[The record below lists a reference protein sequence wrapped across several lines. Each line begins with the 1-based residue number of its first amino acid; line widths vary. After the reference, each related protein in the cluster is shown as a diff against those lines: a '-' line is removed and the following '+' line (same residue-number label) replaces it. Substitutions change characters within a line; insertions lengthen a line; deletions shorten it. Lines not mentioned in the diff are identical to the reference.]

1 MEVEESVVNEKTDN
15 VQISLNNNEKPPV
28 ISPDI
33 HMLKECSTKSESH
46 REVDSVPCF
55 MCTNVNTAPMINCK
69 ILNKNQSGCI
79 DTAAVIT
86 VIPRTRDL
94 PVAKLRLKGVTSHKA
109 NLYGPAMTEFEIGGK
124 IFKHETYEADI
135 QEHILGIDF
144 LHKFD
149 AVIGVKR
156 QVLEIGEGPNRVEVP
171 FTLGETKNV
180 NIYTTDR
187 VAYTVRAESSFTLR
201 PFVEREVATVLRT
214 DAVADESVRG
224 RTDACQ
230 SSGHTQGLDL
240 GEGGHTQS
248 RVVLNTQVVG
258 QAVVSDSEGN
268 EIKGSLNENSQ
279 LPGETKL
286 GLFVSNP
293 AFGNK
298 VSKLPPGVVAQSG
311 IIPCLTAPI
320 SITIQNLG
328 DKCVTIPKYAVLGE
342 VFILHP
348 DKYEKEFDEDFK
360 DDGEYDEEEEI
371 ENMDVDIDMDEI
383 AQVNVVNHETT
394 PFSDAEINT
403 VPSLPEIKEGAP
415 LPKDLQELID
425 RCTQLS
431 ETEKQEL
438 DKLLRK
444 HHDIFAKDNTT
455 FGKCPWIKFRID
467 TAHGYHNLEI
477 HPDDQPKTAIIL
489 PEGLGLAHR
498 QFEFTRLSF
507 GLAAAPGAF
516 QYITDRVITP
526 AKEKTPEN
534 DLERKMIKL
543 TNDTITV
550 NWTTVVPDGMSP
562 MDIRKAQLL
571 DPDIMPIMI
580 AVQDQKKPEFQE
592 IIEHSNKTRSL
603 WFQFNSL
610 VIEGGVLYRKFEHP
624 SGLKEKEELQL
635 ILPTKLVKPTI
646 KTYHEQLGV
655 GNHFGVTKTLAYLKR
670 FFWWPGMFEDTYEV
684 VSQCSICAKY
694 KGPKHHTKVPL
705 KLFQEGVL
713 HGRWHVDICGPI
725 NPKSKEGYEY
735 ILVAFSPY
743 EVMFGAAMRSPLDAD
758 RGSPPKNTEM
768 NKLYP
773 MWVRKTMQDIH
784 EVVADMN
791 KKAAKR
797 MKAYYDRNATL
808 SPFAEG
814 DLVYLYYPRRV
825 TGISAKLTTR
835 WEGPY
840 RIVNLINECN
850 ARIERVDNP
859 TKKLIVHIDRLAR
872 CPEEVTNVNK
882 ADDMKNAWLLFVE

>member
-1 MEVEESVVNEKTDN
+1 MS
-15 VQISLNNNEKPPV
+15 Q
-28 ISPDI
+28 
-33 HMLKECSTKSESH
+33 
-46 REVDSVPCF
+46 
-55 MCTNVNTAPMINCK
+55 
-69 ILNKNQSGCI
+69 
-79 DTAAVIT
+79 
-86 VIPRTRDL
+86 
-94 PVAKLRLKGVTSHKA
+94 
-109 NLYGPAMTEFEIGGK
+109 
-124 IFKHETYEADI
+124 
-135 QEHILGIDF
+135 
-144 LHKFD
+144 
-149 AVIGVKR
+149 
-156 QVLEIGEGPNRVEVP
+156 
-171 FTLGETKNV
+171 LGEELTPV
-180 NIYTTDR
+180 R
-187 VAYTVRAESSFTLR
+187 VV
-201 PFVEREVATVLRT
+201 
-214 DAVADESVRG
+214 
-224 RTDACQ
+224 
-230 SSGHTQGLDL
+230 GHTQGLDL
-240 GEGGHTQS
+240 GEGDHTQG

-258 QAVVSDSEGN
+258 QAVSSDSEGDK
-268 EIKGSLNENSQ
+268 IKGSLNENSQ

-311 IIPCLTAPI
+311 VIPCLTAPI
-320 SITIQNLG
+320 SVTIQNLG
-328 DKCVTIPKYAVLGE
+328 DKCITIPKYAVLGE

-348 DKYEKEFDEDFK
+348 DTYEKEFNQDFK
-360 DDGEYDEEEEI
+360 ETGEYDEGEEI
-371 ENMDVDIDMDEI
+371 ENMDVDVDVDEI
-383 AQVNVVNHETT
+383 AQVNVVNHDTT

-403 VPSLPEIKEGAP
+403 VPSLPEIKEDEP
-415 LPKDLQELID
+415 LPKDLQELVD

-438 DKLLRK
+438 AKVLRK

-455 FGKCPWIKFRID
+455 F
-467 TAHGYHNLEI
+467 AHGYHNLEI

-526 AKEKTPEN
+526 AKVKTPEN
-534 DLERKMIKL
+534 DLGETVSVYLDDICIGGDNFTQMLQKLEALFNRIRAAGFLLKAKKCELFQPEVSYLGHKLSEKGIKTDQNKIDKILSWPAPTNVKEERKQIRL
-543 TNDTITV
+543 TNNTITV
-550 NWTTVVPDGMSP
+550 NWTKVVPDGMSP
-562 MDIRKAQLL
+562 TDIRKAQLL
-571 DPDIMPIMI
+571 DPDIMPIMV

-592 IIEHSNKTRSL
+592 IAENSNKTRSL

-635 ILPTKLVKPTI
+635 ILPTKL
-646 KTYHEQLGV
+646 
-655 GNHFGVTKTLAYLKR
+655 
-670 FFWWPGMFEDTYEV
+670 
-684 VSQCSICAKY
+684 
-694 KGPKHHTKVPL
+694 
-705 KLFQEGVL
+705 EGVL

-725 NPKSKEGYEY
+725 SPKSREGHEY

-743 EVMFGAAMRSPLDAD
+743 EVMFGAAMRSPLDAE
-758 RGSPPKNTEM
+758 RGSPPKNVDM
-768 NKLYP
+768 HKLYP

-808 SPFAEG
+808 SPFLEG

-840 RIVNLINECN
+840 KVVNLINDCN

-859 TKKLIVHIDRLAR
+859 SKKLIVHIDRLAR
-872 CPEEVTNVNK
+872 CPTEEANVNK
-882 ADDMKNAWLLFVE
+882 QDDMRNAWLLFVQ

>member
-1 MEVEESVVNEKTDN
+1 MEVEESVINEKTDT
-15 VQISLNNNEKPPV
+15 VQISLSVKPPV

-33 HMLKECSTKSESH
+33 HVLKECYKESESH
-46 REVDSVPCF
+46 REVDFVPCY
-55 MCTNVNTAPMINCK
+55 MCTNVNTAPMIDCK
-69 ILNKNQSGCI
+69 ILNKNKSGCI

-94 PVAKLRLKGVTSHKA
+94 PIAKLRLKGVTSHKA
-109 NLYGPAMTEFEIGGK
+109 SLYGPAMTEFEIGGR

-149 AVIGVKR
+149 AVIGVKK
-156 QVLEIGEGPNRVEVP
+156 QVLKIGEGPNRVEIP
-171 FTLGETKNV
+171 FTLGETKNA

-214 DAVADESVRG
+214 DTVTDESVRG

-240 GEGGHTQS
+240 GEGDHTQS
-248 RVVLNTQVVG
+248 RVILSTQVVD
-258 QAVVSDSEGN
+258 QAVSSDSEGDKA
-268 EIKGSLNENSQ
+268 KGSLKENSQ

-286 GLFVSNP
+286 GLFISNP

-311 IIPCLTAPI
+311 ILPCLTAPI
-320 SITIQNLG
+320 SVTIQNLG

-348 DKYEKEFDEDFK
+348 DKYEREFDEDFEK
-360 DDGEYDEEEEI
+360 EGEYDEGEETE
-371 ENMDVDIDMDEI
+371 MDKDTDEI
-383 AQVNVVNHETT
+383 AQVNVVNHDTT
-394 PFSDAEINT
+394 PFSDAEINA
-403 VPSLPEIKEGAP
+403 VPSLPEIKEGEP
-415 LPKDLQELID
+415 LPKDLQELVD

-431 ETEKQEL
+431 ATEKQEL
-438 DKLLRK
+438 TKVLRK

-467 TAHGYHNLEI
+467 TDTSCENNCANCL
-477 HPDDQPKTAIIL
+477 
-489 PEGLGLAHR
+489 
-498 QFEFTRLSF
+498 FE
-507 GLAAAPGAF
+507 
-516 QYITDRVITP
+516 
-526 AKEKTPEN
+526 
-534 DLERKMIKL
+534 ERKLMKL
-543 TNDTITV
+543 SIDNVNV
-550 NWTTVVPDGMSP
+550 NWTKVVPDGMSP
-562 MDIRKAQLL
+562 IDIRKAQLL

-580 AVQDQKKPEFQE
+580 AVQDQRKPEFQE
-592 IIEHSNKTRSL
+592 IAENSNKTRSL

-610 VIEGGVLYRKFEHP
+610 VLEGGVLYRKFEHP

-635 ILPTKLVKPTI
+635 ILPSKL
-646 KTYHEQLGV
+646 
-655 GNHFGVTKTLAYLKR
+655 
-670 FFWWPGMFEDTYEV
+670 
-684 VSQCSICAKY
+684 
-694 KGPKHHTKVPL
+694 
-705 KLFQEGVL
+705 EGVL

-725 NPKSKEGYEY
+725 NPKSKEGHEY
-735 ILVAFSPY
+735 ILVAVEAFSGWPVVVPLYKQTADEIAQALITHVFSIFGAPQSLLTDQGKAFDSTLFQEIMELYQIKKLRTTAFHPATNGKAERWIKTLKQHLMMLVEQDRDNWPKYLPFIAQAYRNLPHSSHKFSPY

-758 RGSPPKNTEM
+758 RGSPPKNM
-768 NKLYP
+768 DMHKLYP

-784 EVVADMN
+784 EVVANMN

-825 TGISAKLTTR
+825 KGISAKLITR

-840 RIVNLINECN
+840 RIINLINECN

-859 TKKLIVHIDRLAR
+859 SKRLIVHIDRLAR
-872 CPEEVTNVNK
+872 CPEEETDVNK
-882 ADDMKNAWLLFVE
+882 GDDMRNAWLLFIE

>member
-1 MEVEESVVNEKTDN
+1 MEVEESVINEKTDA
-15 VQISLNNNEKPPV
+15 VQISLSVKPPV

-33 HMLKECSTKSESH
+33 PMLKECYKRSESH
-46 REVDSVPCF
+46 REVDFVPCY
-55 MCTNVNTAPMINCK
+55 MCTNVNTAPMIDCK
-69 ILNKNQSGCI
+69 ILNKNKSGCI

-94 PVAKLRLKGVTSHKA
+94 PIAKLRLKGVTSHKA
-109 NLYGPAMTEFEIGGK
+109 SLYGPAMTEFEIGGR

-149 AVIGVKR
+149 AVIGVKK
-156 QVLEIGEGPNRVEVP
+156 QVLKIGEGPNRVEIP
-171 FTLGETKNV
+171 FTLGETKNA

-214 DAVADESVRG
+214 DTVTDESVRG

-240 GEGGHTQS
+240 GEGDHTQS
-248 RVVLNTQVVG
+248 RVILSTQVVD
-258 QAVVSDSEGN
+258 QAVSSDSEGDKA
-268 EIKGSLNENSQ
+268 KGSLKENSQ

-286 GLFVSNP
+286 GLFISNP

-298 VSKLPPGVVAQSG
+298 
-311 IIPCLTAPI
+311 
-320 SITIQNLG
+320 NLG

-348 DKYEKEFDEDFK
+348 DKYEREFDEDFEK
-360 DDGEYDEEEEI
+360 EGEYDEGEETET
-371 ENMDVDIDMDEI
+371 DKDTDEI
-383 AQVNVVNHETT
+383 AQVNVVNHDTT
-394 PFSDAEINT
+394 PFSDAEINA
-403 VPSLPEIKEGAP
+403 VPSLPEIKEVC
-415 LPKDLQELID
+415 Q
-425 RCTQLS
+425 C
-431 ETEKQEL
+431 
-438 DKLLRK
+438 
-444 HHDIFAKDNTT
+444 
-455 FGKCPWIKFRID
+455 
-467 TAHGYHNLEI
+467 
-477 HPDDQPKTAIIL
+477 
-489 PEGLGLAHR
+489 
-498 QFEFTRLSF
+498 
-507 GLAAAPGAF
+507 
-516 QYITDRVITP
+516 ITDTSC
-526 AKEKTPEN
+526 EN
-534 DLERKMIKL
+534 NCANCLFEERKLMKL
-543 TNDTITV
+543 SIDNVNV
-550 NWTTVVPDGMSP
+550 NWTKVVPDGMSP
-562 MDIRKAQLL
+562 IDIRKAQLL

-580 AVQDQKKPEFQE
+580 AVQDQRKPEFQE
-592 IIEHSNKTRSL
+592 IAENSNKTRSL

-610 VIEGGVLYRKFEHP
+610 VLEGGVLYRKLEHP

-635 ILPTKLVKPTI
+635 ILPSKLVKTTV

-670 FFWWPGMFEDTYEV
+670 FFWWPGMFEDTYEI
-684 VSQCSICAKY
+684 VSQCKICAKY
-694 KGPKHHTKVPL
+694 KGPKQHTKVPL

-725 NPKSKEGYEY
+725 NPKSKEGHEY
-735 ILVAFSPY
+735 ILVAVEAFSGWPVVVPLYKQTADEIAQALITHVFSIFGAPQSLLTDQGKAFDSTLFQEIMELYQIKKLRTTAFHPATNGKAERWIKTLKQHLMMLVEQDRDNWPKYLPFIAQAYRNLPHSSHKFSPY

-758 RGSPPKNTEM
+758 RGSPPKNM
-768 NKLYP
+768 DMHKLYP

-784 EVVADMN
+784 EVVANMN

-825 TGISAKLTTR
+825 KGISAKLITR

-840 RIVNLINECN
+840 RIINLINECN

-859 TKKLIVHIDRLAR
+859 SKRLIVHIDRLAR
-872 CPEEVTNVNK
+872 CPEEETDVNK
-882 ADDMKNAWLLFVE
+882 GDDMRNAWLLFIE

>member
-1 MEVEESVVNEKTDN
+1 MEVEENIINEKTDT
-15 VQISLNNNEKPPV
+15 VQISLSVKPPV

-33 HMLKECSTKSESH
+33 PMLKECCKKSESH
-46 REVDSVPCF
+46 REVDFVPCY
-55 MCTNVNTAPMINCK
+55 MCTNVNTAPMIDCK
-69 ILNKNQSGCI
+69 ILNKNKSGCI

-94 PVAKLRLKGVTSHKA
+94 PIAKLRLKGVTSHKA
-109 NLYGPAMTEFEIGGK
+109 SLYGPAMTEFEIGGR

-149 AVIGVKR
+149 AVIGVKK
-156 QVLEIGEGPNRVEVP
+156 QVLKIGEGPNRVEIP
-171 FTLGETKNV
+171 FTLGETKNA

-214 DAVADESVRG
+214 DTVTDESVRG

-240 GEGGHTQS
+240 GEGDHTQS
-248 RVVLNTQVVG
+248 RVVLSTQVVD
-258 QAVVSDSEGN
+258 QAVSSDSEGDKA
-268 EIKGSLNENSQ
+268 KGSLKENSQ

-286 GLFVSNP
+286 GLFISNP

-311 IIPCLTAPI
+311 ILPCLTAPI
-320 SITIQNLG
+320 SVTIQNLG

-348 DKYEKEFDEDFK
+348 DKYEREFDEDFEK
-360 DDGEYDEEEEI
+360 EGEYDEGEETE
-371 ENMDVDIDMDEI
+371 MDKDTDEI
-383 AQVNVVNHETT
+383 AQVNVVNHDTT
-394 PFSDAEINT
+394 PFSDAEINA
-403 VPSLPEIKEGAP
+403 VPSLPEIKEGEP
-415 LPKDLQELID
+415 LPKDLQELVD

-431 ETEKQEL
+431 ATEKQEL
-438 DKLLRK
+438 TKVLRK

-467 TAHGYHNLEI
+467 TDTSCENNCANCL
-477 HPDDQPKTAIIL
+477 
-489 PEGLGLAHR
+489 
-498 QFEFTRLSF
+498 FE
-507 GLAAAPGAF
+507 
-516 QYITDRVITP
+516 
-526 AKEKTPEN
+526 
-534 DLERKMIKL
+534 ERKLMKL
-543 TNDTITV
+543 SIDNINV
-550 NWTTVVPDGMSP
+550 NWTKVVPDGMSP
-562 MDIRKAQLL
+562 IDIRKAQLL

-580 AVQDQKKPEFQE
+580 A
-592 IIEHSNKTRSL
+592 
-603 WFQFNSL
+603 
-610 VIEGGVLYRKFEHP
+610 
-624 SGLKEKEELQL
+624 
-635 ILPTKLVKPTI
+635 
-646 KTYHEQLGV
+646 
-655 GNHFGVTKTLAYLKR
+655 
-670 FFWWPGMFEDTYEV
+670 
-684 VSQCSICAKY
+684 
-694 KGPKHHTKVPL
+694 
-705 KLFQEGVL
+705 EGVL

-725 NPKSKEGYEY
+725 NPKSKEGHEY
-735 ILVAFSPY
+735 ILVAVEAFSGWPVVVPLYKQTADEIAQALITHVFSIFGAPQSLLTDQGKAFDSTLFQEIMELYQIKKLRTTAFHPATNGKAERWIKTLKQHLMMLVEQDRDNWPKYLPFIAQAYRNLPHSSHKFSPY

-758 RGSPPKNTEM
+758 RGSPPKNM
-768 NKLYP
+768 DMHKLYP

-784 EVVADMN
+784 EVVANMN

-825 TGISAKLTTR
+825 KGISAKLITR

-840 RIVNLINECN
+840 RIINLINECN

-859 TKKLIVHIDRLAR
+859 SKRLIVHIDRLAR
-872 CPEEVTNVNK
+872 CPEEETDVNK
-882 ADDMKNAWLLFVE
+882 GDDMRNAWLLFIE

>member
-1 MEVEESVVNEKTDN
+1 MEVEENIINEKTDT
-15 VQISLNNNEKPPV
+15 VQISLSVKPPV

-33 HMLKECSTKSESH
+33 PVLKECCKKSESH
-46 REVDSVPCF
+46 REVDFVPCY
-55 MCTNVNTAPMINCK
+55 MCTNVNTAPMIDCK
-69 ILNKNQSGCI
+69 ILNKNKSGCI

-94 PVAKLRLKGVTSHKA
+94 PIAKLRLKGVTSHKA
-109 NLYGPAMTEFEIGGK
+109 SLYGPAMTEFEIGGR

-149 AVIGVKR
+149 AVIGVKK
-156 QVLEIGEGPNRVEVP
+156 QVLKIGEGPNRVEIP
-171 FTLGETKNV
+171 FTLGETKNA

-214 DAVADESVRG
+214 DTVTDESVRG

-240 GEGGHTQS
+240 GEGDHTQS
-248 RVVLNTQVVG
+248 RVVLSTQVVD
-258 QAVVSDSEGN
+258 QAVSSDSEGDKA
-268 EIKGSLNENSQ
+268 KGSLKENSQ

-286 GLFVSNP
+286 GLFISNP

-311 IIPCLTAPI
+311 ILPCLTAPI
-320 SITIQNLG
+320 SVTIQNLG

-348 DKYEKEFDEDFK
+348 DKYEREFDEDFEK
-360 DDGEYDEEEEI
+360 EGEYDEGEETEM
-371 ENMDVDIDMDEI
+371 NKDTDEI
-383 AQVNVVNHETT
+383 AQVNVVNHDTT
-394 PFSDAEINT
+394 PFSDAEINAI
-403 VPSLPEIKEGAP
+403 PSLPEIKEGEP
-415 LPKDLQELID
+415 LPKDLQELVD

-431 ETEKQEL
+431 ATEKQEL
-438 DKLLRK
+438 TKVLRK

-467 TAHGYHNLEI
+467 TA
-477 HPDDQPKTAIIL
+477 
-489 PEGLGLAHR
+489 
-498 QFEFTRLSF
+498 
-507 GLAAAPGAF
+507 PGAF

-526 AKEKTPEN
+526 AKDKTPEN
-534 DLERKMIKL
+534 DLDTSCEINCANCLFEERKLMKL
-543 TNDTITV
+543 SIDNINV
-550 NWTTVVPDGMSP
+550 NWTKVVPDGMSP
-562 MDIRKAQLL
+562 IDIRKAQLL

-580 AVQDQKKPEFQE
+580 AVQDQRKPEFQE
-592 IIEHSNKTRSL
+592 IAENSNKTREL

-610 VIEGGVLYRKFEHP
+610 VLEGGVLYRKFEHP

-635 ILPTKLVKPTI
+635 ILPSKLVKTTV

-670 FFWWPGMFEDTYEV
+670 FFWWPGMFEDTYEI
-684 VSQCSICAKY
+684 VSQCKICAKY
-694 KGPKHHTKVPL
+694 KGPKQHTKIPL

-725 NPKSKEGYEY
+725 NPKSKEGHEY
-735 ILVAFSPY
+735 ILVAVEAFSGWPVVVPLYKQTADEIAQALITHVFSIFGAPQSLLTDQGKAFDSTLFQEIMELYQIKKLRTTAFHPATNGKAERWIKTLKQHLMMLVEQDRDNWPKYLPFIAQAYRNLPHSSHKFSPY

-758 RGSPPKNTEM
+758 RGSPPKNM
-768 NKLYP
+768 DMHKLYP

-784 EVVADMN
+784 EVVANMN
-791 KKAAKR
+791 KKAPKR
-797 MKAYYDRNATL
+797 MKAY
-808 SPFAEG
+808 
-814 DLVYLYYPRRV
+814 
-825 TGISAKLTTR
+825 
-835 WEGPY
+835 
-840 RIVNLINECN
+840 
-850 ARIERVDNP
+850 
-859 TKKLIVHIDRLAR
+859 
-872 CPEEVTNVNK
+872 
-882 ADDMKNAWLLFVE
+882 

>member
-1 MEVEESVVNEKTDN
+1 
-15 VQISLNNNEKPPV
+15 
-28 ISPDI
+28 
-33 HMLKECSTKSESH
+33 
-46 REVDSVPCF
+46 
-55 MCTNVNTAPMINCK
+55 MIDCK
-69 ILNKNQSGCI
+69 ILNKNKSGCI

-94 PVAKLRLKGVTSHKA
+94 PIAKLRLKGVTSHKA
-109 NLYGPAMTEFEIGGK
+109 SLYGPAMTEFEIGGR

-149 AVIGVKR
+149 AVIGVKK
-156 QVLEIGEGPNRVEVP
+156 QVLKIGEGPNRVEIP
-171 FTLGETKNV
+171 FTLGETKNA

-214 DAVADESVRG
+214 DTVTDESVRG

-230 SSGHTQGLDL
+230 GSGHTQGLDL
-240 GEGGHTQS
+240 GEGDHTQS
-248 RVVLNTQVVG
+248 RVVLSTQVVD
-258 QAVVSDSEGN
+258 QAVSSDSEGDKA
-268 EIKGSLNENSQ
+268 KGSLKENSQ

-286 GLFVSNP
+286 GLFISNP

-298 VSKLPPGVVAQSG
+298 
-311 IIPCLTAPI
+311 
-320 SITIQNLG
+320 NLG

-348 DKYEKEFDEDFK
+348 DKYEREFDEDFEK
-360 DDGEYDEEEEI
+360 EGEYDEGEETE
-371 ENMDVDIDMDEI
+371 MDKDTDEI
-383 AQVNVVNHETT
+383 AQVNVVNHDTT
-394 PFSDAEINT
+394 PFSDAEINA
-403 VPSLPEIKEGAP
+403 VPSLPEIKEGEP
-415 LPKDLQELID
+415 LPKDLQELVD

-431 ETEKQEL
+431 ATEKQEL
-438 DKLLRK
+438 TKDLLQ
-444 HHDIFAKDNTT
+444 HMG
-455 FGKCPWIKFRID
+455 GKKMYHAFD
-467 TAHGYHNLEI
+467 LAHGYHNLEI
-477 HPDDQPKTAIIL
+477 HPDDQPKTAKIL

-534 DLERKMIKL
+534 DL
-543 TNDTITV
+543 
-550 NWTTVVPDGMSP
+550 
-562 MDIRKAQLL
+562 
-571 DPDIMPIMI
+571 
-580 AVQDQKKPEFQE
+580 
-592 IIEHSNKTRSL
+592 
-603 WFQFNSL
+603 
-610 VIEGGVLYRKFEHP
+610 
-624 SGLKEKEELQL
+624 
-635 ILPTKLVKPTI
+635 
-646 KTYHEQLGV
+646 
-655 GNHFGVTKTLAYLKR
+655 
-670 FFWWPGMFEDTYEV
+670 GMFEDTYEI
-684 VSQCSICAKY
+684 VSQCKICAKY
-694 KGPKHHTKVPL
+694 KGPKQHTKIPL

-725 NPKSKEGYEY
+725 NPKSKEGHEY
-735 ILVAFSPY
+735 ILVAVEAFSGWPVSLLTDQGKAFDSTLFHEIMELSQIKKLRTTAFHPATNGKAERWIKTLKQHLMMLVEQDRDNWPKYLPFIAQAYRNLPHSSHKFSPY

-758 RGSPPKNTEM
+758 RGSPPKNM
-768 NKLYP
+768 DMHKLYP

-784 EVVADMN
+784 EVVANMN

-825 TGISAKLTTR
+825 KGISAKLITR

-840 RIVNLINECN
+840 RITNLINECN

-859 TKKLIVHIDRLAR
+859 SKRLIVHIDRLAR
-872 CPEEVTNVNK
+872 CPEEEKDVNK
-882 ADDMKNAWLLFVE
+882 GDDMRNAWLLFIE